1 MRLSVTVHR
10 MPKKGNTSAEYEDAF
25 YPHREGEL
33 IGKKFRFAVAD
44 GASEGMLSGPW
55 ASILVRTFCQTD
67 KSAKS
72 MEELL
77 ARAHEEWQRWRALYL
92 HRREQ
97 TNRPIQWFEEPG
109 LEKGAF
115 STLLGLSLTD
125 EGWKAVALGDSCLF
139 HLRGGALAV
148 SFPIQQAVDFGVRP
162 FLIASDPP
170 RNEGL
175 LDYVRNAEGDWRI
188 GDQFYLVTDALAH
201 WLLEEVEAE
210 QPPWDILRQHT
221 LSKRPDF
228 ANWINELRSA
238 KRMRNDDVTLVCV
251 EAV

>member
-25 YPHREGEL
+25 YPRREGEL

-55 ASILVRTFCQTD
+55 ASILTRTYCQTD

-72 MEELL
+72 MEDLL
-77 ARAHEEWQRWRALYL
+77 VRAHEEWLRWRAHYL
-92 HRREQ
+92 QRREQ
-97 TNRPIQWFEEPG
+97 LNRPIQWFEEPG

-115 STLLGLSLTD
+115 STLLGLSLVD

-139 HLRGGALAV
+139 HVRGETLAL

-170 RNEGL
+170 RNDGL
-175 LDYVRNAEGDWRI
+175 FDHVHQAEGEWQI

-201 WLLEEVEAE
+201 WLMEEVEAE
-210 QPPWDILRQHT
+210 QPPWNVLHQHVT
-221 LSKRPDF
+221 SKPDDF
-228 ANWINELRSA
+228 AAWINDLRSA
-238 KRMRNDDVTLVCV
+238 KQMRNDDVTLVCV
-251 EAV
+251 EIV